1 MAAAMT
7 GKGASRSG
15 VGSAALGGRAYPIV
29 DHTYDVVVVGAGG
42 AGLRAT
48 LGCAEAGLKTACV
61 TKVFPTRSHTVA
73 AQGGVAASLGNMGP
87 DNWRWHM
94 YDTVKGSDWL
104 GDQDSIEYLCRHA
117 PDAVYELEHY
127 GVPFSRTESG
137 KIYQRPFGGM
147 TTQFGEGPPA
157 QRTCAAADR
166 TGHAMLHTLYGQSL
180 RYSAEFFVEYFA
192 IDLIMDEEG
201 ACRGLIAMS
210 LEDGSIHRFRAK
222 KTILATGGYGRAYFS
237 CTSAHTC
244 TGDGNAMVLR
254 AGLPLQD
261 MEFVQFHP
269 TGIYGAGVLITEGAR
284 GEGGYLTN
292 SQGERFMER
301 YAPSA
306 KDLASRDV
314 VSRSMTIEIREGR
327 GVGPQGDHIY
337 LHLDHLDPKI
347 LAERLPGIT
356 ESAKVFAGVDLRR
369 EPIPVIPTV
378 HYNMGGIPTN
388 YHGEVLTLKDGNPD
402 HVVPGLMA
410 IGEAACVS
418 VHGANRL
425 GSNSL
430 IDLVV
435 FGRAAALRCADVVE
449 PGAQPDLPA
458 GSAEMALSRL
468 DRFRYAD
475 GSTPTAALRLKMQR
489 VMQSNCAVFRDG
501 PVLEEGLQLI
511 GQIWRE
517 SEDVRVTDRSLV
529 WNSDLIETLEYDN
542 LICQAAVT
550 VTGAAN
556 RTESRGAHARED
568 YPSRDDAN
576 WMKHTLAWAD
586 FETRK
591 VRLGYRP
598 VHNFTLTNEIAYI
611 EPKARVY

>member
-1 MAAAMT
+1 MARKANGNGNGAGPAVN
-7 GKGASRSG
+7 GK
-15 VGSAALGGRAYPIV
+15 AYPFN
-29 DHTYDVVVVGAGG
+29 DHTYDVVVIGAGG

-48 LGCAEAGLKTACV
+48 LGCAEAGLKTACI

-73 AQGGVAASLGNMGP
+73 AQGGIAASLGNMGP

-104 GDQDSIEYLCRHA
+104 GDQDAIEYLCRQA
-117 PDAVYELEHY
+117 PEAVYELEHY
-127 GVPFSRTESG
+127 GVPFSRTEEG
-137 KIYQRPFGGM
+137 RIYQRPFGGM
-147 TTQFGEGPPA
+147 TTEFGEGPPA

-180 RYSAEFFVEYFA
+180 RYSAEFFIEYFA
-192 IDLIMDEEG
+192 IDLIMDEDG
-201 ACRGLIAMS
+201 VCRGVVVLN
-210 LEDGSIHRFRAK
+210 LEDGSIHRFRAH

-292 SQGERFMER
+292 SEGERFMER
-301 YAPSA
+301 YAPHA

-314 VSRSMTIEIREGR
+314 VSRSMTVEIREER
-327 GVGPQGDHIY
+327 GVGSDNDHIF
-337 LHLDHLDPKI
+337 LHLDHLDPDI

-356 ESAKVFAGVDLRR
+356 ESAKIFAGVDLRR

-378 HYNMGGIPTN
+378 HYNMGGIATN
-388 YHGEVLTLKDGNPD
+388 YHGEVLTSHKGNPD
-402 HVVPGLMA
+402 TVVPGLLA
-410 IGEAACVS
+410 IGEAASVS

-435 FGRAAALRCADVVE
+435 FGRAAGIKCAQTIE
-449 PGAQPDLPA
+449 GGSSHPDLPSDA
-458 GSAEMALSRL
+458 GDLALSRL
-468 DRFRYAD
+468 DHFRYAK
-475 GSTPTAALRLKMQR
+475 GGTSTAELRLKMQR
-489 VMQSNCAVFRDG
+489 VMQSNCAVFRTGD
-501 PVLEEGLQLI
+501 VLEEGKKLI
-511 GQIWRE
+511 QEVWDATDDI
-517 SEDVRVTDRSLV
+517 RVTDRSLI
-529 WNSDLIETLEYDN
+529 WNTDLIETLEYDN
-542 LICQAAVT
+542 LIVQAAVT
-550 VTGAAN
+550 VAGAVN
-556 RTESRGAHARED
+556 RKESRGAHARED
-568 YPSRDDAN
+568 FPDRDDKK
-576 WMKHTLAWAD
+576 WMKHTLTWAND
-586 FETRK
+586 DKRT
-591 VRLGYRP
+591 VRIGYRP
-598 VHNFTLTNEIAYI
+598 VHTYTMTNDVAYI